1 MEAFVTECEP
11 PETVVKIVALLA
23 TGKAGLLGRSRL
35 QRKVFFAVVILY
47 VNCYSVNLAT
57 NVQNVFTAA
66 KLVAVL
72 IVIIGGAYKMA
83 EGEFSFHIEK

>member
-1 MEAFVTECEP
+1 M
-11 PETVVKIVALLA
+11 
-23 TGKAGLLGRSRL
+23 
-35 QRKVFFAVVILY
+35 
-47 VNCYSVNLAT
+47 NCYSVNLAT

-83 EGEFSFHIEK
+83 EGEADFTIFLIFYNQK